1 MIDKTLY
8 KVLLIILKYT
18 PIVLLIV
25 DLISTTLSY
34 YEINVK
40 ILDYFGGVSFM
51 TLLILYI
58 LSCVFQFCLM
68 YRLSLYYITLSNII
82 ALIDVYIGIP
92 LSDLNIL
99 RFYWILF
106 GAMLIVLLCNKR
118 KNVIENDQ
126 VSASI
131 GDR

>member
-126 VSASI
+126 VSTSI